1 MCRIWAHPIK
11 LFIMGY
17 RQFVNRLFPYL
28 KIHIWKLVFV
38 SVLMIFAT
46 VLETAIPE
54 ITGRIVDNLFSTQ
67 RSADIALIFSMT
79 LFVVIAL
86 SSLFALTSTSLSS
99 WVTNKVIMDLRVK
112 MFSKLLRLPK
122 SYFDKNTT
130 GGTLSKLTYD
140 VEQISAAA
148 SVIWLEL
155 IKSSF
160 TVLILIIY
168 LFYKNVILSLSLLIL
183 LPMVYFAVKFST
195 KRIRDG
201 SKKVQESMGKMTHLL
216 DENISGSDLVKI
228 YNAQSNEENK
238 FFQLVK
244 VIRQQRFKVDVA
256 GGVNTSVVNILIGL
270 CLAIVV
276 YFSSTFLAM
285 SAGDFLAFFTAMAM
299 LVKPSKS
306 LININKPLQKAII
319 AGTSVFG
326 LIDEEPES
334 NAGTNKVDYS
344 FGDISFNDV
353 SFSYGNKT
361 KSLKKINLNI
371 SKGEIIAL
379 VGATGSGKTTLVN
392 LLTRFYKPSTGTITI
407 NDQDINSFDLLSY
420 RSNFS
425 YVDQNVRLFNDTISG
440 NIALGQ
446 KDTMPMKSITNAA
459 KISNSN
465 EFIEKLEDKYDS
477 EIGEDGV
484 TLSGGQ
490 RQRLSI
496 ARAIAKD
503 SPILILDEAT
513 SALDSATE
521 KLVQSAINK
530 MQKGRTTIIIA
541 HRLSTIKNADRIIV
555 LKDGEIIEQGTHSEL
570 IEASG
575 EYLKL
580 TQQQR

>member
-1 MCRIWAHPIK
+1 
-11 LFIMGY
+11 MGY
-17 RQFVNRLFPYL
+17 KQFLKRLFPYL
-28 KIHIWKLVFV
+28 RTHLGKLIFV
-38 SVLMIFAT
+38 SFLMILST
-46 VLETAIPE
+46 SLETAIPE
-54 ITGRIVDNLFSTQ
+54 ITGRIVDNLFTTE
-67 RSADIALIFSMT
+67 RSKESAFLYSII
-79 LFVVIAL
+79 LFGVIAL

-99 WVTNKVIMDLRVK
+99 WVSNKVIMDLRVN

-130 GGTLSKLTYD
+130 GETLSKLTYD
-140 VEQISAAA
+140 VEQISTAA

-155 IKSSF
+155 IKSLL
-160 TVLILIIY
+160 TVIILIVY
-168 LFYKNVILSLSLLIL
+168 LFYKNYLLSLSLLIL
-183 LPMVYFAVKFST
+183 LPLVYLAVKIST
-195 KRIRDG
+195 IRIRKG
-201 SKKVQESMGKMTHLL
+201 SKKVLDSMGKMTHLL
-216 DENISGSDLVKI
+216 DENISGNDLVKI
-228 YNAQSNEENK
+228 YNAQSHEEGK
-238 FFQLVK
+238 FSQLVTT
-244 VIRQQRFKVDVA
+244 IRQQRFKVDVA
-256 GGVNTSVVNILIGL
+256 GGVNTSIVNILIGL

-285 SAGDFLAFFTAMAM
+285 SAGEFLSFFTAMAM

-306 LININKPLQKAII
+306 LININKPLQNAVI
-319 AGTSVFG
+319 AGTSIFG
-326 LIDEEPES
+326 LIDEKPENSPRS
-334 NAGTNKVDYS
+334 NKASNPI
-344 FGDISFNDV
+344 GDISFQNV
-353 SFSYGNKT
+353 SFSYGDKAQ
-361 KSLKKINLNI
+361 SLKNINLNI
-371 SKGEIIAL
+371 KNGETIAL

-392 LLTRFYKPSTGTITI
+392 LLTRFYNPTSGKIFI
-407 NDQDINSFDLLSY
+407 NNEDIISFDLESF

-425 YVDQNVRLFNDTISG
+425 YVDQNVRLFNDSISG
-440 NIALGQ
+440 NIAFGQ
-446 KDTMPMKSITNAA
+446 KNTMSKETISNAA

-465 EFIEKLEDKYDS
+465 EFIEKLDNKYDS
-477 EIGEDGV
+477 EIGEDGI

-575 EYLKL
+575 EYLTL
-580 TQQQR
+580 TQQQT